1 LPKESAL
8 SEKVRFLGGLVAAG
22 LALTVL
28 PSKAET
34 TLNMAV
40 VSRTVFYLP
49 AWMAEKQG
57 FFKAE
62 GLDVKMKVYDSS
74 EPIFV
79 DLRKNEQQIAI
90 ASIESTIA
98 DAYKGGKVR
107 IVAGSA
113 KRPPHFIIA
122 QPEIKTLADLKGK
135 TIGVVS
141 MHEGTTF
148 FIADIAKAGGF
159 KLSDVKVEAVGGS
172 PTRQRL
178 LKEKKIDAG
187 LQPYPLSYEAEAA
200 GFSNL
205 GPIAKLVPDYQFT
218 SVMVDEDWAKANR
231 AVLVGFLRALRK
243 GTEYMFAHPDEAA
256 EVAAK
261 ELRTTVAFARRAIED
276 TAKMDIMSRD
286 LSVVPASL
294 RRVFDIMQQ
303 DGAMGRDVPFD
314 PAKFVDESYLKE
326 SRR

>member
-1 LPKESAL
+1 MSVLTSCGAL
-8 SEKVRFLGGLVAAG
+8 ICAIAIAVAITPA
-22 LALTVL
+22 AAR
-28 PSKAET
+28 AET

-40 VSRTVFYLP
+40 VSGTVFYLP
-49 AWMAEKQG
+49 AWMAEKKG

-62 GLDVKMKVYDSS
+62 GLDVRMKVYDSAD
-74 EPIFV
+74 PIHA
-79 DLRKNEQQIAI
+79 DLRKNEQQIAL
-90 ASIESTIA
+90 ASIESVIA
-98 DAYKGGKVR
+98 DAYKGGGVR

-159 KLSDVKVEAVGGS
+159 KLSEVRVEAVGGS

-205 GPIAKLVPDYQFT
+205 GPIANLVPDYQFT
-218 SVMVDEDWAKANR
+218 SVMVDEGWAKANR
-231 AVLVGFLRALRK
+231 AALVGFLRALRK
-243 GTEYMFAHPDEAA
+243 GTDYMFAHPDEAA
-256 EVAAK
+256 EVGAK
-261 ELRTTVAFARRAIED
+261 ELRTSVANARRAIDD

-286 LSVVPASL
+286 LSVAPASL
-294 RRVFDIMQQ
+294 RRVFANMQA
-303 DGAMGRDVPFD
+303 DNAIGRDVPFE
-314 PAKFVDESYLKE
+314 PARFVDDSYLKE
-326 SRR
+326 SQK